1 MPLKIIDN
9 FDSSFL
15 LEPDAKTALFEMLHN
30 QSFLSQVASEIADHK
45 KSDRVEFTELL
56 FQPVPYSTST
66 PKGMP
71 AEFEKYH
78 NSDNYFIINVPPNFM
93 FKAKIF
99 KPSRLCA
106 IYKLKDEHNFE
117 SSC

>member
-1 MPLKIIDN
+1 MGLKIIES
-9 FDSSFL
+9 FDSSFT
-15 LEPDAKTALFEMLHN
+15 LEPEAKAALFGLL
-30 QSFLSQVASEIADHK
+30 SSDGFLKQVAEQVQC
-45 KSDRVEFTELL
+45 DRLEFTDLL
-56 FQPVPYSTST
+56 FQPVPYSTTT

-78 NSDNYFIINVPPNFM
+78 ESSDYTIINVPPNFM

-106 IYKLKDEHNFE
+106 IYRVIP
-117 SSC
+117 SISP

>member
-1 MPLKIIDN
+1 MGLKIIESFDAN
-9 FDSSFL
+9 FTLTPESKETLFNLLKNPEFL
-15 LEPDAKTALFEMLHN
+15 
-30 QSFLSQVASEIADHK
+30 QQISQQL
-45 KSDRVEFTELL
+45 SDRVISIEFTELL
-56 FQPVPYSTST
+56 FQPVPYSTQT

-78 NSDNYFIINVPPNFM
+78 HSDEHLIINVPPNFM

-106 IYKLKDEHNFE
+106 IYRLIK
-117 SSC
+117 